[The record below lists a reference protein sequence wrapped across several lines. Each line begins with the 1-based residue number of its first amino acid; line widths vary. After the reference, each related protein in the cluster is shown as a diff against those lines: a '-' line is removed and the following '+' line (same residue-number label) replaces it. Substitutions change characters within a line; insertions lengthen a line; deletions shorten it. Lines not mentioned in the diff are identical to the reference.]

1 MTTSSAAALSVVGVG
16 TADRFLNRA
25 TSRITGPG
33 VTSVETVAT
42 GAEAVTRVADADCL
56 VTTHA
61 LPDTDGVALVEEV
74 RSNHPNVP
82 VILIT
87 DQPDD
92 RVASEAISA
101 GVTDY
106 VRRDGDEPTAALAR
120 AIEDG
125 VAAYESEQALRESE
139 QRYRTLVERSHDGI
153 YIYQDDNFLFVND
166 RIAEITGYEPGEL
179 YEMDIWELLHPDDR
193 EWVKEVGERRRHSE
207 TEAPNTYEARVARED
222 GETRHLEFSV
232 QTTTYDGEA
241 AVLGSVRDVTE
252 RRRQERELAETNEF
266 IETIL
271 DTLEDVI
278 FVFSL
283 DGELVRWNDR
293 LCAVTGYTDAELDE
307 MRAFDL
313 LPEEYYEEAVRKVR
327 DAVAT
332 GSAVIEAEVRTKDG
346 QLLPFEFRGGP
357 LSNEDGEL
365 DAIAGVARDIS
376 ERLAREEEL
385 VQYQTIVEAVG
396 DAVYILDEQ
405 GRITFVN
412 DALLSV
418 TGYQEEELLGEF
430 VGKVMRQ
437 QDVETARKLISELLE
452 SETRTRATFEMEA
465 IGKADSHLTCEDHMA
480 LLMSDG
486 EFRGTAGV
494 VRDVSQRKTREQ
506 QLRRQNERL
515 DRFASVVSHD
525 LRNPLNVILGRV
537 DLARERPGGEHLDA
551 IERSASRMERMIDDL
566 LTLARDGQTVGET
579 EPTGLES
586 AAHCAWQNVETYE
599 ASLHLEDDLGTLRA
613 DPDRLASLLENL
625 FRNAVQHGGETVT
638 VSVGPT
644 GDGENVADGGR
655 AESGFYVEDDGPGI
669 PESERDHVFDSGYS
683 TSDEGTGLGL
693 VIVQDIA
700 EAHDWTLRVTDA
712 AAGITT
718 NEASGGLDD
727 GRNEPSGVTVS
738 GANGGLDDERNGQD
752 RSSGGAR
759 FEICGIDWTSHS

>member
-1 MTTSSAAALSVVGVG
+1 MTASSAASLSVVGVG
-16 TADRFLNRA
+16 IDGRLLNRSA
-25 TSRITGPG
+25 SLVSASGAAA
-33 VTSVETVAT
+33 VETVAT
-42 GAEAVTRVADADCL
+42 GDEARSQVAAADCL
-56 VTTHA
+56 VTTYR
-61 LPDTDGVALVEEV
+61 LPDTDGVTLIEEI
-74 RSNHPNVP
+74 RAEYPNFP
-82 VILIT
+82 VIMVT
-87 DQPDD
+87 EQSDD

-106 VRRDGDEPTAALAR
+106 VRRDGDDPAVRLAT

-125 VAAYESEQALRESE
+125 VDAYESEQALRESE

-153 YIYQDDNFLFVND
+153 YIYQDDSFLFVNE
-166 RIAEITGYEPGEL
+166 RIAEITGYEPEQL
-179 YEMDIWELLHPDDR
+179 YEMEIWDLLHPDDR
-193 EWVKEVGERRRHSE
+193 EWVKEVGERRRDPGES
-207 TEAPNTYEARVARED
+207 APNTYEARVVRND
-222 GETRHLEFSV
+222 GEIRHLEFSV

-252 RRRQERELAETNEF
+252 RRRQERELAEKKEF

-283 DGELVRWNDR
+283 EGDLLRWNDQ
-293 LCAVTGYTDAELDE
+293 LCAVTGYTDEELDE

-313 LPEEYYEEAVRKVR
+313 LPEEYYDEAVQKVR
-327 DAVAT
+327 DAVST

-346 QLLPFEFRGGP
+346 RLLPFEFRGAP
-357 LSNEDGEL
+357 LSDEDGEI

-396 DAVYILDEQ
+396 DAVYTLDET
-405 GRITFVN
+405 GEITFVN

-418 TGYQEEELLGEF
+418 TGYEEEELLGEF

-437 QDVETARKLISELLE
+437 QDVETARELIGELLE
-452 SETRTRATFEMEA
+452 SEERTRATFEMEA
-465 IGKADSHLTCEDHMA
+465 IGKDGTHLTCEDNMA
-480 LLMSDG
+480 LLVSDG

-494 VRDVSQRKTREQ
+494 VRDISQRKEREQ

-537 DLARERPGGEHLDA
+537 DIARDRPGEEHLDA
-551 IERSASRMERMIDDL
+551 IERSALRMERMIDDL

-579 EPTGLES
+579 EPIDLES
-586 AAHCAWQNVETYE
+586 AVRRAWKNVETYE
-599 ASLHLEDDLGTLRA
+599 ASLHLDGDLGTLPA
-613 DPDRLASLLENL
+613 DSARLASLLENL
-625 FRNAVQHGGETVT
+625 FRNAVEHGGETVT
-638 VSVGPT
+638 VTVGPIS
-644 GDGENVADGGR
+644 DPESVADGGHGV
-655 AESGFYVEDDGPGI
+655 SGFYVEDDGPGI

-700 EAHDWTLRVTDA
+700 EAHDWTLRVTDGSNG
-712 AAGITT
+712 AG
-718 NEASGGLDD
+718 GG
-727 GRNEPSGVTVS
+727 S
-738 GANGGLDDERNGQD
+738 AND
-752 RSSGGAR
+752 RSESSGGAR
-759 FEICGIDWTSHS
+759 FEIGGIDWSDH